1 MSTKFFTN
9 NQENTL
15 LEKFK
20 GIFKYTDVSYFDVLV
35 GYFYSSGYFR
45 IRKHLDKVSEI
56 RILVGI
62 KVDKL
67 INDAARK
74 GLELNFNSEEIK
86 KLYLRKL
93 NKDIQKADYKKDIEE
108 GVLQFI
114 SDVSTGRL
122 KIKVH
127 PSKTIHAKIYI
138 FRPKDFNEHTQASAI
153 TGSSNLTKAGLETNF
168 EFNVELRDYDDVI
181 FATETF
187 NKLWKEG
194 VPIEK
199 QLIQEIKKD
208 TYLNDAYTPFEIYIK
223 FLIEYFDKSIE
234 YDPDSITDL
243 PAGYSKLKYQ
253 IDAVNDGFNKLT
265 KHSGFI
271 LADVVGLGKT
281 VIASMIAKK
290 FLFTNGVRTKIL
302 IVHPPALYQN
312 WEQTINDFQVPNVE
326 FITNG
331 SIHKIK
337 HPENYDLIIVDEAH
351 KFRSDTSEMFSQ
363 LQKLCKTPRRREG
376 YDGTLQKKVI
386 LISATPLNNHPEDI
400 RNQLYLFQDSRNST
414 LPTINL
420 QNFFRPL
427 IDKYNS
433 LKHKTDRKEIAK
445 EVKGIYE
452 RIRTKVLEPLI
463 VRRTRTDLLNTEEYI
478 KDIKKQGI
486 KFPEIEQPR
495 KILYQLDDD
504 LNDLYDETIKLL
516 KDTNTGIKY
525 YRYQAIKFL
534 KEDLRKQYPKAV
546 LISEQLAA
554 IMKTLLVKRLDSSFH
569 AFKKSLGRFLD
580 ANTAMVKMF
589 DNKRIYIAP
598 NIKVNDFILNEEE
611 DELIKMLEENPE
623 EIQQYKPEDFF
634 DYFLPTLKNDLE
646 FIKQLNEKWQKIEY
660 DPKLDEFLLRLKN
673 ELFDKNINKNQKLV
687 VFSESKET
695 TRYLEKEL
703 KQKTKHSILA
713 VDSSNRKDLFE
724 LIQRNFDANFPISKK
739 RNDFDIIVTTEVLA
753 EGINLHSSNIVVN
766 YDIPWNATRLMQR
779 IGRVNRIGTDAEK
792 IYIYN
797 FFPTVQAD
805 SEIELNKKAFIKL
818 QSFHSAL
825 GEDSQI
831 YSQDEEF
838 ETFGLFERLPEED
851 TDERLEYLS
860 EIRKFKEQNPEEFK
874 KIQNMPLRARTGRK
888 NENRKNATVCYLKNN
903 RRDSFFYVKPDNTID
918 ELSFVETAKIFHA
931 FSSEQ
936 SLKLHKN
943 HHSQI
948 NIALKTFNDEISL
961 TALGDKRTVKLGP
974 NEANAIA
981 LLNDNARSEFA
992 DNNEK
997 EILKA
1002 AITAIKHG
1010 TFQKLQRD
1018 VNKLRKQ
1025 IPKENMKRLA
1035 IFESLMKILEIY
1047 PLQNETADNSEIN
1060 KNKKDLTPEII
1071 ISESFNV

>member
-9 NQENTL
+9 YQENTL
-15 LEKFK
+15 LQKFK
-20 GIFKYTDVSYFDVLV
+20 GIFEYTDVSYFDVLV

-45 IRKHLDKVSEI
+45 IRKYLDNVSEI

-62 KVDKL
+62 GVDKL
-67 INDAARK
+67 ISNAAKK
-74 GLELNFNSEEIK
+74 GIEFNFNTDETKQEYLIK
-86 KLYLRKL
+86 LQQ
-93 NKDIQKADYKKDIEE
+93 DIQRADYKKDVEDGI
-108 GVLQFI
+108 LQFI
-114 SDVSTGRL
+114 KDVSTGRV
-122 KIKVH
+122 KIKAH
-127 PSKTIHAKIYI
+127 PAKNIHAKIYI
-138 FRPKDFNEHTQASAI
+138 FRPKELNEHTQASVI

-168 EFNVELRDYDDVI
+168 EFNVELRNYDDVI

-194 VPIEK
+194 EPIEK
-199 QLIQEIKKD
+199 ELIENIKKN
-208 TYLNDAYTPFEIYIK
+208 TYLNDTYTPFEIYIK

-253 IDAVNDGFNKLT
+253 IDAVNDGFNKLIE
-265 KHSGFI
+265 HSGFI

-281 VIASMIAKK
+281 IIATMIAKK

-312 WEQTINDFQVPNVE
+312 WEQTIHDFQVPNVSY
-326 FITNG
+326 ITNG
-331 SIHKIK
+331 SLHKVK
-337 HPENYDLIIVDEAH
+337 HPEDYDLIIVDEAH

-376 YDGTLQKKVI
+376 YDGTFQKKVI

-400 RNQLYLFQDSRNST
+400 RNQLYLFQDARNST
-414 LPTINL
+414 LPVINL

-433 LKHKTDRKEIAK
+433 LKNKKDRKEIAT

-452 RIRTKVLEPLI
+452 RIRTKILVPLI
-463 VRRTRTDLLNTEEYI
+463 VRRTRADLLNTEEYI

-486 KFPEIEQPR
+486 KFPEIEKPR

-534 KEDLRKQYPKAV
+534 KEDFRKQYPKAV
-546 LISEQLAA
+546 LISEQLAG
-554 IMKTLLVKRLDSSFH
+554 IMKTLLVKRLDSSFY
-569 AFKKSLGRFLD
+569 AFKKSLGRFLE

-589 DNKRIYIAP
+589 ENGRIYIAP
-598 NIKVNDFILNEEE
+598 KVNISEFILNESE
-611 DELIKMLEENPE
+611 DELIKLLEENPE

-634 DYFLPTLKNDLE
+634 DYYLPTLKNDLQ
-646 FIKQLNEKWQKIEY
+646 FIQQLNDKWKKIEQ
-660 DPKLDEFLLRLKN
+660 DPKLDEFLFRLKN
-673 ELFDKNINKNQKLV
+673 ELFTEEINKNQKLV

-695 TRYLEKEL
+695 TQYLEKQL
-703 KQKTKHSILA
+703 KQKTKHTILA
-713 VDSSNRKDLFE
+713 VDSSNRKDLFD
-724 LIQRNFDANFPISKK
+724 LIQRNFDANFPVSKK

-779 IGRVNRIGTDAEK
+779 IGRVNRIGTEADK

-797 FFPTVQAD
+797 FFPTVKTD
-805 SEIELNKKAFIKL
+805 DEIELNKKAFIKL

-831 YSQDEEF
+831 YSQEEEF
-838 ETFGLFERLPEED
+838 ESFGLFEKLPSEE

-860 EIRKFKEQNPEEFK
+860 EIRKFKEQNPEDFK

-888 NENRKNATVCYLKNN
+888 DKTRKDATVCYLKNN
-903 RRDSFFYVKPDNTID
+903 KRDSFFYVNPDNTID

-931 FSSEQ
+931 ISSEQ
-936 SLKLHKN
+936 SFKLHEN

-992 DNNEK
+992 DKEEK
-997 EILKA
+997 KLLKA

-1010 TFQKLQRD
+1010 TFQKLQRE

-1025 IPKENMKRLA
+1025 IPKESMKRLT
-1035 IFESLMKILEIY
+1035 IFENLIKILNKY
-1047 PLQNETADNSEIN
+1047 PLQTETDNNSAIS